1 MHEHIAGIVPPM
13 TTPFRSDDTI
23 DEAALR
29 ADTRYL
35 IETARVHGL
44 AVTGSTGEGHALTT
58 DEVRRITAVVSEEV
72 RGRVPVITGIIT
84 DSTASAVA
92 RGLAVKDLGVA
103 ALQVTPVHYL
113 FRPDDDAM
121 VRHFDVLATRTGLP
135 IIIYNVV
142 PWTYLSPQ
150 LLARI
155 IRSVPGVIGV
165 KQSAGDM
172 KLLADLLLLV
182 GDDARIMTA
191 VDALLY
197 PSFALGAHGAI
208 AAILT
213 AAPESLRAAL
223 GRGAGGRPQ
232 AGTRA
237 SRKAP
242 AAVER
247 DLPRQSSRQR
257 EVLPGS
263 HGTTGGCAARA
274 DARDIAGPGVCDPG
288 GAPRRGSA
296 PLTTDRQP
304 RRAARREPRRSGV
317 TTDLPPVKEDADH
330 GRFRGHTRSRDHT
343 AGHPPRLRRECGRR
357 CRSSAAASRASSPRA
372 ARRPSPRAPSCTGC
386 AGSTSSPSPTSS

>member
-1 MHEHIAGIVPPM
+1 MHERISGIVPPM
-13 TTPFRSDDTI
+13 TTPFRADDTI

-29 ADTRYL
+29 AETRYL

-44 AVTGSTGEGHALTT
+44 AATGSTGEGHALST
-58 DEVRRITAVVSEEV
+58 DEVRRITAIVSEEA

-84 DSTASAVA
+84 DSTASAVE

-121 VRHFDVLATRTGLP
+121 LRHFDTLANRTGLP

-155 IRSVPGVIGV
+155 IASVPGVIGV

-182 GDDARIMTA
+182 GSGARIMTA

-213 AAPESLRAAL
+213 AAPTLCVQLWDAVQAGDHKQALALHEKLLPIWNAIFHDNLPANVKYCQELQGRAA
-223 GRGAGGRPQ
+223 
-232 AGTRA
+232 
-237 SRKAP
+237 
-242 AAVER
+242 
-247 DLPRQSSRQR
+247 
-257 EVLPGS
+257 
-263 HGTTGGCAARA
+263 
-274 DARDIAGPGVCDPG
+274 GV
-288 GAPRRGSA
+288 
-296 PLTTDRQP
+296 
-304 RRAARREPRRSGV
+304 
-317 TTDLPPVKEDADH
+317 
-330 GRFRGHTRSRDHT
+330 
-343 AGHPPRLRRECGRR
+343 
-357 CRSSAAASRASSPRA
+357 
-372 ARRPSPRAPSCTGC
+372 PRAPMPATSPGQAPRIREALHD
-386 AGSTSSPSPTSS
+386 AGLI